1 MAIAIDES
9 KITYSGD
16 GEANLQNFD
25 VYTKTEINSAV
36 QGTSSLYD
44 ETATYTL
51 GSYCIYN
58 NTLYRSTTA
67 ITTPEPFTSSHWESV
82 SLSGLKEEVE
92 KTIPYAY
99 IMSGNITTP
108 LVQGQN
114 YTNEFEVSVPVG
126 TYLVFLTY
134 ATGQSYTDVPYINV
148 SIVGRNGMKK
158 LQDFG
163 GKIITTAGGASPVI
177 SIVEV
182 TNSPA
187 RFLLN
192 IYNYTGMD
200 LTTTITFPYTFIR
213 VKRA

>member
-92 KTIPYAY
+92 ETPSWGAFSIGVDQSGYGYKTGKIQTNLPKGLYLFL
-99 IMSGNITTP
+99 IFTNISIDSDIVISAGVIETSIVNGTLIRSCP
-108 LVQGQN
+108 LVTRGKQG
-114 YTNEFEVSVPVG
+114 
-126 TYLVFLTY
+126 
-134 ATGQSYTDVPYINV
+134 
-148 SIVGRNGMKK
+148 
-158 LQDFG
+158 
-163 GKIITTAGGASPVI
+163 GGAMTYC
-177 SIVEV
+177 IVEFYNN
-182 TNSPA
+182 TNSLSVYGYDYEGSA
-187 RFLLN
+187 YTQRFKVFALKL
-192 IYNYTGMD
+192 GSQ
-200 LTTTITFPYTFIR
+200 
-213 VKRA
+213 A

>member
-1 MAIAIDES
+1 M
-9 KITYSGD
+9 
-16 GEANLQNFD
+16 
-25 VYTKTEINSAV
+25 
-36 QGTSSLYD
+36 
-44 ETATYTL
+44 
-51 GSYCIYN
+51 
-58 NTLYRSTTA
+58 
-67 ITTPEPFTSSHWESV
+67 
-82 SLSGLKEEVE
+82 SLSGLKDEVE
-92 KTIPYAY
+92 ETIPYAY

-134 ATGQSYTDVPYINV
+134 ATGQSYTNLPYVNV

-163 GKIITTAGGASPVI
+163 GKIIATAGGASPVI

-200 LTTTITFPYTFIR
+200 LTTITTFPYTFIR